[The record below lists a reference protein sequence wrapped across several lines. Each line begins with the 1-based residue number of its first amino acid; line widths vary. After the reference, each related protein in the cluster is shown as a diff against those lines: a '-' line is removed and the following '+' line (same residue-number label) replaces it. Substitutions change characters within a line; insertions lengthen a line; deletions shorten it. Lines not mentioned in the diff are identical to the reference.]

1 MMGYMEFVMD
11 WYERF
16 GPFFM
21 QQVMDITIC
30 CHTPEK
36 SRKKSEIIIQP
47 VCYVNKHTAENK
59 KQNSVQQFYFKLPR
73 IDMMMLVDL

>member
-1 MMGYMEFVMD
+1 MMSYMEFVMG

-21 QQVMDITIC
+21 QQVMDIAIG

-36 SRKKSEIIIQP
+36 SRKESEIIIQP
-47 VCYVNKHTAENK
+47 VCCVNKHTAENK
-59 KQNSVQQFYFKLPR
+59 K
-73 IDMMMLVDL
+73 